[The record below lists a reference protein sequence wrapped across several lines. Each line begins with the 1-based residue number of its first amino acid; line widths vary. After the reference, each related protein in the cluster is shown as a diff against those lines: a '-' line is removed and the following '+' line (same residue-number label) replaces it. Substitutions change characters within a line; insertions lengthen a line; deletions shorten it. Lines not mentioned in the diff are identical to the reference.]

1 MLLFLR
7 GKKFKIWIK
16 VYRNL
21 VRAVLVCLLGKFG
34 KYWQFGGGGNM
45 TERRPSHLDGFFSS
59 HTNYTLNVT

>member
-34 KYWQFGGGGNM
+34 KYWQFGGGGG
-45 TERRPSHLDGFFSS
+45 EYD
-59 HTNYTLNVT
+59 